1 MGAKTVE
8 ELKTKITNELEKYS
22 EELSFAIMKNQ
33 IIKNIVSTYNFDLPP
48 SLVLREKEI
57 IKKSIKREKE
67 DNKEKN
73 KKIEEKIRKD
83 AENKVKIGI
92 VLSEMGIQNK
102 VNVTNQEI
110 ETELARIC
118 MQYPGKEKE
127 IVEYYKNNP
136 AQMNSL
142 KSPIFENK
150 VIKLITEKAS
160 VKEEKISSEELNS
173 KISSIEKE
181 MSSN

>member
-1 MGAKTVE
+1 
-8 ELKTKITNELEKYS
+8 
-22 EELSFAIMKNQ
+22 
-33 IIKNIVSTYNFDLPP
+33 
-48 SLVLREKEI
+48 
-57 IKKSIKREKE
+57 
-67 DNKEKN
+67 
-73 KKIEEKIRKD
+73 
-83 AENKVKIGI
+83 
-92 VLSEMGIQNK
+92 MGIQNK